1 MPIGAFVPPD
11 KSKLI
16 FDKLGNNTASA
27 KIEAID
33 VAVNAQP
40 PQSKVFALG
49 ALKVVKEA
57 QSLQYKE
64 VAFGAL
70 NAVKEVHPLQP
81 NSVVIGALKVVNEV
95 QSPQYK

>member
-1 MPIGAFVPPD
+1 MPIGAFVPPV
-11 KSKLI
+11 KLKLI

-40 PQSKVFALG
+40 LHSKEVALG
-49 ALKVVKEA
+49 ALNAVKDV
-57 QSLQYKE
+57 QPPQYKE

-70 NAVKEVHPLQP
+70 NAVKDVQPLQF
-81 NSVVIGALKVVNEV
+81 K
-95 QSPQYK
+95 